1 LFAFLVL
8 NRIPRA
14 FVPKMSLESPSPS
27 MSAKSHKT
35 TCNLTNAVLR
45 QNPNPISTTNHLIS
59 KKIKT

>member
-1 LFAFLVL
+1 
-8 NRIPRA
+8 
-14 FVPKMSLESPSPS
+14 